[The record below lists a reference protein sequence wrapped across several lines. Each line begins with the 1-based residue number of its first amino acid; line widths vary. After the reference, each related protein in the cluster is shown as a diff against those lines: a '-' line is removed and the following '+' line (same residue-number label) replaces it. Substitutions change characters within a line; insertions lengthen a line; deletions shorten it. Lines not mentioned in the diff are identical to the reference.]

1 MVALVNKAPHP
12 NAAKVLINWFLS
24 REGQMTVQ
32 KTGPDEP
39 GQNSLREDIPKEHLP
54 RQLQRQKGTKYI
66 RLWGPDVWDRTP
78 IRELVTELTK

>member
-1 MVALVNKAPHP
+1 
-12 NAAKVLINWFLS
+12 
-24 REGQMTVQ
+24 VQ

-39 GQNSLREDIPKEHLP
+39 SVNSLREDIPKEHLP
-54 RQLQRQKGTKYI
+54 RQLQRQKGAKYV